1 MDLLLADK
9 NMGNNLC
16 RLIRFTETSLEVG
29 DTGSISGRLVTFDI
43 FLNLGSKLES
53 ELEWRNVLEVFCNKN
68 IIKNNYYNGFKIL
81 ITQFLILKMYLLGKR
96 QE

>member
-1 MDLLLADK
+1 
-9 NMGNNLC
+9 MGNNLC

-43 FLNLGSKLES
+43 ILNLGSKLES

-68 IIKNNYYNGFKIL
+68 IIIKNNYYNGFYNIDH
-81 ITQFLILKMYLLGKR
+81 TFLILKMYLLGKR